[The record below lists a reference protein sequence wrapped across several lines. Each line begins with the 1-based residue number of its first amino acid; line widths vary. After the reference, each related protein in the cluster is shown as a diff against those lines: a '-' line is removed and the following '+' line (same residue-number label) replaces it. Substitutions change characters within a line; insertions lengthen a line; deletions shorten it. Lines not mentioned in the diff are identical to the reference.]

1 VKPLILDLKDPS
13 QGNLP
18 PQGRLVQLL
27 RRILGLK
34 DPLADGSPPLR
45 PSVVERLDDF
55 FAHDRP
61 RLNEVLPRLESHAA
75 KPSKDMETASSS
87 ERGRIQAPAHAAP
100 PALHGPKGKERP
112 IHLGSSSPRDYSL
125 VQELRAS
132 LPRQS
137 LTRRTARNHGR
148 HRKLIFAC
156 LSVSVLILILGAAV
170 IFVRRQAA
178 RKAELAASSSPI
190 PAQVSAPSVTEPLPE
205 ATPDS
210 GTPETQPPPTN
221 PDGQPTV
228 RAQPSIP
235 AASPSVVGKLTSPAA
250 PRKKVPPPAE
260 KPPRP
265 VPAGEVPGGV
275 PGGQG
280 GTALSGIA
288 PEPSRPAPAPPL
300 QMQAPAKTPGETAN
314 RSTGLQADT
323 GRATEEASGSLGASG
338 TSERTSGVKITQ
350 ITADGPAAQA
360 GLRVGDII
368 TELDGVPV
376 RMAQILDAQIALRKP
391 GSKIRISYIRN
402 SLPGKATVTVGK
414 RVTP

>member
-1 VKPLILDLKDPS
+1 MKPLLLDLKDRS
-13 QGNLP
+13 QGDLP
-18 PQGRLVQLL
+18 PQGRLVKFL

-34 DPLADGSPPLR
+34 DPLADGSAPLR
-45 PSVVERLDDF
+45 PSIVERLDDF

-61 RLNEVLPRLESHAA
+61 KLNEVLPRLESHAA
-75 KPSKDMETASSS
+75 KPGKDMETASSS

-100 PALHGPKGKERP
+100 PALHGPRGKEQP
-112 IHLGSSSPRDYSL
+112 IRLVSPSPRDYSL
-125 VQELRAS
+125 VQELRA
-132 LPRQS
+132 
-137 LTRRTARNHGR
+137 RTARNRGR

-178 RKAELAASSSPI
+178 RKAEPSASSSPI
-190 PAQVSAPSVTEPLPE
+190 AAQVSAPSDTEPLPE

-210 GTPETQPPPTN
+210 GTPETQPSPTN
-221 PDGQPTV
+221 PDGQPGV
-228 RAQPSIP
+228 QAQPSDP
-235 AASPSVVGKLTSPAA
+235 AASPSVVGKVTPPAA
-250 PRKKVPPPAE
+250 PPKKVAPPAE
-260 KPPRP
+260 KP
-265 VPAGEVPGGV
+265 AHPGS
-275 PGGQG
+275 
-280 GTALSGIA
+280 ALSVIA

-300 QMQAPAKTPGETAN
+300 QMQAPAKTPEGTAN

-323 GRATEEASGSLGASG
+323 GRAEEASGSLGASG
-338 TSERTSGVKITQ
+338 ITEGRSGVRITQ

-376 RMAQILDAQIALRKP
+376 RMARILDAQIALHKP

-402 SLPGKATVTVGK
+402 SSPGNVTVTVGK